1 MKANHKEIQVTSA
14 SPVRY
19 QNSATRSISVL
30 SPFLRHLTMSHLA
43 FTMFVALALLS
54 PIRGKGAETRES
66 ASVSPLTSGVI
77 VNEGQRIIQ
86 NLDFTEKETLRRHL
100 AKK

>member
-14 SPVRY
+14 SPVHR
-19 QNSATRSISVL
+19 QQSATTCISVL

-54 PIRGKGAETRES
+54 PIRGKNAETRES
-66 ASVSPLTSGVI
+66 ASTSAITSGVS
-77 VNEGQRIIQ
+77 VNEGQRMIQ
-86 NLDFTEKETLRRHL
+86 NLDLTEKETLR
-100 AKK
+100 